1 MTSSGATAALAG
13 YRKQFLFTLHTI
25 LSYGGAI
32 QIEGREDLDRLDAEG
47 SVIEVVQVKA
57 YAGDLTLSVI
67 QSFLLRFAER
77 AIAQPGLRGR
87 LVSFGRL
94 GPELGAAW
102 ARAGRERTNVETKLI
117 DAGIAAAIAG
127 ALFDHVELEIVDE
140 HAIELEVRA
149 ALGSLAT
156 GADIDASFDLLMLW
170 MYASAE
176 RSLMVDRDVLRERL
190 DRVGRH
196 VAERSVSARE
206 WFTNLVPIERVTT
219 DTRDNLEQEYREGVG
234 ARLEHIA
241 AGLDVERP
249 ELMTR
254 IDDAFSVKPIVIL
267 RGASGQGKTTLALR
281 WLYQHLDAH
290 VAVEIREIRDHQHAR
305 ELSLAIASYVR
316 VTGIA
321 ITLFHDTRPGD
332 TAWAEL
338 LREIPNLPNARL
350 LVTIREDDWRRVTSD
365 IPSVRFEEI
374 GLTLEEPEARGIHRR
389 LAERQAIPHIHD
401 FEDAWTRFEGGPL
414 LEFVYALT
422 QTVTLRERLRGQLER
437 LADDEA
443 TRPGLLRL
451 LRWTVIADAYGARL
465 DARIAAQQL
474 GLAEPGLVCA
484 RLEQEYLIR
493 NEGGR
498 LAGLHA
504 VRSKLLVEIFETM
517 DEGFTE
523 WGDHAVALL
532 PALIERDREI
542 FLLHAFALR
551 APMRARL
558 LTALDGL
565 ISPTWEGVR
574 AVLRALTWLGVAQY
588 VQLNEKLIDEVQQKE
603 GTSWYIFLQDDVVN
617 LSAITRHSTVDI
629 FGSLGAPAESRRADA
644 LAWQAQL
651 RGSEQALALARAWM
665 ERQVL
670 PPPPVSVAEW
680 SAAAESLFWAGHLGI
695 AVDLSD
701 AWLIAFDRAYADLEV
716 RTLADFHYGLWRLGR
731 TSMLSERHA
740 SIVERF
746 RNEYAILE
754 IRDTSPEI
762 TVDYL
767 VRYESLQSE
776 ANLAT
781 FLNAESVARCE
792 ILYRLFPDYERWGA
806 RGVGQRFV
814 GFDHD
819 VSLKLLERAALPPME
834 LVRLQGALYRLGD
847 LRLRVQTWPEWCE
860 EVLAQRRA
868 ACEGMEALLRGVEG
882 YFRHPR
888 PVQWREAG
896 LFDAPP
902 FTRLVE
908 LLFIGMPPYPY
919 CAVDEWGFTSEGNTG
934 VGLAE
939 LAAQQLGFRRHEPMR
954 KAMADLL
961 SHLRFFLLQAR
972 HAIEIQPLMATATTE
987 AGRQRLRDAVAS
999 GVNPNFPRLS
1009 LHNLFAAWS
1018 GLGEAQRLFREFAAR
1033 HTDTEALAALEAREQ
1048 RIYAETFS
1056 QWFRFITA
1064 PGQVRR
1070 TQGTQAAV
1078 QALRQ
1083 SLPDLRRLL
1092 PSLLARDATLSNRVR
1107 LVNVCDCLPEAPGL
1121 WLVFDA
1127 TVGPFDTHEIA
1138 NSIIVLI
1145 HGVLTA
1151 SDEKNPRAGYMVRQA
1166 WEPIHIVT
1174 LVRGRLSA
1182 PRCARVS
1189 ALCLMAMGPTCSRI
1203 HEEIAPA
1210 AMAELNLESWKLPLL
1225 DQAREQRN
1233 LCIDIHRLLAHFRD
1247 VSVYTEILTSYVDE
1261 LEQQYADL
1269 RDSLDDRHAQLA
1281 ADLERL
1287 ALTHPEVREDCGR
1300 IIAALSHPMDQIDEM
1315 FKTATEVWLATVDL
1329 ITRLP

>member
-1 MTSSGATAALAG
+1 MTGARAALAG

-25 LSYGGAI
+25 LSCGGTI
-32 QIEGREDLDRLDAEG
+32 QIEGREDLDRVDAEG
-47 SVIEVVQVKA
+47 SVIESVQVKA
-57 YAGDLTLSVI
+57 YGDALTLAVI
-67 QSFLLRFAER
+67 QPFLLRFAEQAVTR
-77 AIAQPGLRGR
+77 PDLRGR
-87 LVSFGRL
+87 LVSFGPL
-94 GPELGAAW
+94 GPELDAAW
-102 ARAGRERTNVETKLI
+102 AGAGHERTRVEAKLI
-117 DAGIAAAIAG
+117 AAGMDAAAARW
-127 ALFDHVELEIVDE
+127 LFDRVELEIVDE

-156 GADIDASFDLLMLW
+156 GADVDASFDLLMLW

-176 RSLMVDRDVLRERL
+176 RSLRVDRDVLRERL

-219 DTRDNLEQEYREGVG
+219 NTRDNLEQEYREGVG

-332 TAWAEL
+332 TAWTEL
-338 LREIPNLPNARL
+338 LREVPSLSNARL
-350 LVTIREDDWRRVTSD
+350 LVTIREDDWRRVTTD

-374 GLTLEEPEARGIHRR
+374 GLTLEEAEARGIHRR

-474 GLAEPGLVCA
+474 GLAEPGMVCA

-523 WGDHAVALL
+523 WVDQAVALL

-558 LTALDGL
+558 LAALDGL

-644 LAWQAQL
+644 LAWQARL
-651 RGSEQALALARAWM
+651 RGSEQVLALARAWM

-670 PPPPVSVAEW
+670 PPPPGSVAEW

-695 AVDLSD
+695 AVDLSE
-701 AWLIAFDRAYADLEV
+701 AWLMAFDRAYADLEV

-731 TSMLSERHA
+731 TIMLSERHA

-746 RNEYAILE
+746 RHEYAILE
-754 IRDTSPEI
+754 IRDARPEI
-762 TVDYL
+762 TVEYL
-767 VRYESLQSE
+767 VQYENLQSE

-792 ILYRLFPDYERWGA
+792 ILYRLFPDYEHWGA
-806 RGVGQRFV
+806 RGIGHGFV
-814 GFDHD
+814 GFAHD
-819 VSLKLLERAALPPME
+819 DSSKLLGRAALPPME

-860 EVLAQRRA
+860 RVLGQRRA
-868 ACEGMEALLRGVEG
+868 ACEGMEALLHGVEG
-882 YFRHPR
+882 YFRRPR

-902 FTRLVE
+902 FTRLIE
-908 LLFIGMPPYPY
+908 LLFVGMPPYPN

-934 VGLAE
+934 TGMQQLE
-939 LAAQQLGFRRHEPMR
+939 AQQLGFRRHEPMR
-954 KAMADLL
+954 KAMADML

-972 HAIEIQPLMATATTE
+972 HAIEVQPLMATATTE
-987 AGRQRLRDAVAS
+987 AGRRRIREAAVAS
-999 GVNPNFPRLS
+999 GVNPDYPRLS

-1018 GLGEAQRLFREFAAR
+1018 GVAEAQRLFREFAAR
-1033 HTDTEALAALEAREQ
+1033 HTDIEALAALEVREQ
-1048 RIYAETFS
+1048 RIYAEIFA

-1083 SLPDLRRLL
+1083 SLPDLRGLL
-1092 PSLLARDATLSNRVR
+1092 PRLLARDATLSNRVR
-1107 LVNVCDCLPEAPGL
+1107 LVNVCDSLPEAPGL

-1138 NSIIVLI
+1138 NSIIVLL
-1145 HGVLTA
+1145 HGVLPA
-1151 SDEKNPRAGYMVRQA
+1151 SDDLNTRPGYMVRQA

-1182 PRCARVS
+1182 PTCVS
-1189 ALCLMAMGPTCSRI
+1189 VSVLSLMANGPSCRRTPGALSP
-1203 HEEIAPA
+1203 PA
-1210 AMAELNLESWKLPLL
+1210 MSGLNLESWTHPLL
-1225 DQAREQRN
+1225 EQARAQLTLGLN
-1233 LCIDIHRLLAHFRD
+1233 LLGLGGYYQCISAHAET
-1247 VSVYTEILTSYVDE
+1247 VSSYVDD
-1261 LEQQYADL
+1261 LGRQYDQT
-1269 RDSLDDRHAQLA
+1269 RSNLDDRHAQLA

-1287 ALTHPEVREDCGR
+1287 AMTHPEVREDCDR

-1315 FKTATEVWLATVDL
+1315 FKTATEVWLATLDL
-1329 ITRLP
+1329 VTRLP

>member
-25 LSYGGAI
+25 LSCGGTI
-32 QIEGREDLDRLDAEG
+32 QIEGREDLDRIDAEG
-47 SVIEVVQVKA
+47 SVIESVQVKA
-57 YAGDLTLSVI
+57 YGDALTLAVI
-67 QSFLLRFAER
+67 QPFLVRFAEQAVTR
-77 AIAQPGLRGR
+77 PDLRGR
-87 LVSFGRL
+87 LVSFGPL
-94 GPELGAAW
+94 GPELDAAW
-102 ARAGRERTNVETKLI
+102 AGAGHERTRVEAKLI
-117 DAGIAAAIAG
+117 AAGMDAAAARW
-127 ALFDHVELEIVDE
+127 LFDRVELEIVDE
-140 HAIELEVRA
+140 HAIDREVRA

-156 GADIDASFDLLMLW
+156 AADADASFDLLMLW

-176 RSLMVDRDVLRERL
+176 RSLRVDRDVLRERL
-190 DRVGRH
+190 DRVGRY
-196 VAERSVSARE
+196 VAERSVTARE
-206 WFTNLVPIERVTT
+206 WFTNIVPLERMAT
-219 DTRDNLEQEYREGVG
+219 DARDNLEQEYREGVG

-249 ELMTR
+249 ELMSR
-254 IDDAFSVKPIVIL
+254 IDDAFAANHIVIL

-281 WLYQHLDAH
+281 WLYQHLDEG

-316 VTGIA
+316 ITGIA
-321 ITLFHDTRPGD
+321 VTVFHDTRPGD

-338 LREIPNLPNARL
+338 LREIPSLSNARL
-350 LVTIREDDWRRVTSD
+350 LVAIREDDWRRVTTD
-365 IPSVRFEEI
+365 IPSVIFEEI
-374 GLTLEEPEARGIHRR
+374 GLTLEEAEARGIHRR

-443 TRPGLLRL
+443 KRPGLLRL

-465 DARIAAQQL
+465 DARIAAQKL
-474 GLAEPGLVCA
+474 GLAEPSLVCA

-523 WGDHAVALL
+523 WLDHAVALL

-551 APMRARL
+551 APVRARL
-558 LTALDGL
+558 LMALDGL

-588 VQLNEKLIDEVQQKE
+588 VERNEELIDEVQQKE
-603 GTSWYIFLQDDVVN
+603 GTSWYIFLQDDLVN

-644 LAWQAQL
+644 LAWQARL
-651 RGSEQALALARAWM
+651 RGSEQVLALARAWM

-695 AVDLSD
+695 AVDLHD
-701 AWLIAFDRAYADLEV
+701 AWLMAFDRDYADLEV
-716 RTLADFHYGLWRLGR
+716 RTLADFHYGLWRLGH
-731 TSMLSERHA
+731 TSMLCERHA

-754 IRDTSPEI
+754 ICDASPEI

-792 ILYRLFPDYERWGA
+792 ILYRLFPHYECWGA
-806 RGVGQRFV
+806 RGVGHSFV
-814 GFDHD
+814 GFAHD
-819 VSLKLLERAALPPME
+819 DSSKLLERAALPPME

-860 EVLAQRRA
+860 QVLAQRRG
-868 ACEGMEALLRGVEG
+868 ACEGMEALLHGAEG
-882 YFRHPR
+882 YFRRPR
-888 PVQWREAG
+888 PVQWSEAG
-896 LFDAPP
+896 LFDEPG
-902 FTRLVE
+902 FEQIVN
-908 LLFIGMPPYPY
+908 LLFFGMPPFPR
-919 CAVDEWGFTSEGNTG
+919 CAIDEWGFTSEGNTG
-934 VGLAE
+934 VGSE
-939 LAAQQLGFRRHEPMR
+939 RLAAQQLGLRRHDPMR
-954 KAMADLL
+954 KAMAELL
-961 SHLRFFLLQAR
+961 SSLRFFLQEAR
-972 HAIEIQPLMATATTE
+972 DAIAVQPRMAMATDAERKRLCE
-987 AGRQRLRDAVAS
+987 AIAS
-999 GVNPNFPRLS
+999 QKSPNFPRNSLS
-1009 LHNLFAAWS
+1009 LLFAAWS
-1018 GLGEAQRLFREFAAR
+1018 GLGEAQRLFREFAAC
-1033 HTDTEALAALEAREQ
+1033 HTDIEALAALEAREQ
-1048 RIYAETFS
+1048 RTYVEIFA

-1092 PSLLARDATLSNRVR
+1092 PRLLTRDATLSNRVR
-1107 LVNVCDCLPEAPGL
+1107 LVNVYDRLPEAPGL

-1145 HGVLTA
+1145 HGVLPA
-1151 SDEKNPRAGYMVRQA
+1151 SDELDTRAGYVVRQA

-1182 PRCARVS
+1182 PTCVRVS
-1189 ALCLMAMGPTCSRI
+1189 ALSLMANGPSCRRTPEALSP
-1203 HEEIAPA
+1203 PA
-1210 AMAELNLESWKLPLL
+1210 MSGLNLESWTHPLL
-1225 DQAREQRN
+1225 EQAREQLAFGIN
-1233 LCIDIHRLLAHFRD
+1233 LLGLGGYYHCISAHAGTM
-1247 VSVYTEILTSYVDE
+1247 SSYVDD
-1261 LEQQYADL
+1261 LGRQYDQT
-1269 RDSLDDRHAQLA
+1269 RSNLDDHHAQLA
-1281 ADLERL
+1281 AELERI
-1287 ALTHPEVREDCGR
+1287 ATTHPELHEDSAH
-1300 IIAALSHPMDQIDEM
+1300 IIAALNRPMDQIDEL
-1315 FKTATEVWLATVDL
+1315 FKAAAEVWLATVDL
-1329 ITRLP
+1329 VTRLP